1 MLDNTNKLP
10 LYVQL
15 VNTLLEQIQNDMSP
29 NDKLPTE
36 KEICEEYSVSRTTVR
51 LTMNELENR
60 GYIYRIQ
67 GKGSF
72 VSSIKKIQLIL
83 FDLDFRAHYEGMNSE
98 ELTSELIFSRK
109 RLHN

>member
-72 VSSIKKIQLIL
+72 VSSIKKNTINSFLTLI
-83 FDLDFRAHYEGMNSE
+83 SE
-98 ELTSELIFSRK
+98 RIMK
-109 RLHN
+109 V

>member
-60 GYIYRIQ
+60 GIFIVFRE
-67 GKGSF
+67 KGLLF
-72 VSSIKKIQLIL
+72 LPLKKIQLIL
-83 FDLDFRAHYEGMNSE
+83 FWPWFQSALWRYEFRRIN
-98 ELTSELIFSRK
+98 
-109 RLHN
+109 

>member
-1 MLDNTNKLP
+1 MICP
-10 LYVQL
+10 
-15 VNTLLEQIQNDMSP
+15 S

-67 GKGSF
+67 EKGLLFLPLKNTINSF
-72 VSSIKKIQLIL
+72 
-83 FDLDFRAHYEGMNSE
+83 
-98 ELTSELIFSRK
+98 
-109 RLHN
+109 

>member
-36 KEICEEYSVSRTTVR
+36 KKSAKNTQLVG
-51 LTMNELENR
+51 LL
-60 GYIYRIQ
+60 
-67 GKGSF
+67 F
-72 VSSIKKIQLIL
+72 V
-83 FDLDFRAHYEGMNSE
+83 
-98 ELTSELIFSRK
+98 
-109 RLHN
+109 

>member
-36 KEICEEYSVSRTTVR
+36 KEIEGIFIVFRE
-51 LTMNELENR
+51 
-60 GYIYRIQ
+60 
-67 GKGSF
+67 KGLLF
-72 VSSIKKIQLIL
+72 LPLKKIQLIL
-83 FDLDFRAHYEGMNSE
+83 FLTLISE
-98 ELTSELIFSRK
+98 RIMK
-109 RLHN
+109 V